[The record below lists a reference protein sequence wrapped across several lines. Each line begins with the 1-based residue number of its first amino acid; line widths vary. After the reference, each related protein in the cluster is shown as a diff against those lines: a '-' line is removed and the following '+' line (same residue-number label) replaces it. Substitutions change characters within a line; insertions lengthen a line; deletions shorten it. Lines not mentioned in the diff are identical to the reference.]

1 MPGLEVEP
9 THPFIQEFRM
19 PRFIGPRLVGLC
31 AAALLACSTQALAD
45 ADSHAA
51 DAERFLQL
59 ARADKLAVPVYAQ
72 VQQMFAQRFAESQA
86 PQSKRALLERYQAK
100 ANVALDNAVGWD
112 KIKPDMVK
120 LYTSNFNEQELKELI
135 AFYESPVGQ
144 KVLLKMPALTAQSA
158 QLTQSKLEQ
167 AVPEVNKLLADMND
181 ELGVKQP

>member
-1 MPGLEVEP
+1 
-9 THPFIQEFRM
+9 M
-19 PRFIGPRLVGLC
+19 PRFIGPRFIGIG
-31 AAALLACSTQALAD
+31 AAVLLSCSTQVLAD
-45 ADSHAA
+45 ANSHAA
-51 DAERFLQL
+51 DAERFLHL

-86 PQSKRALLERYQAK
+86 PKSKQALLESYQAK

-120 LYTSNFNEQELKELI
+120 LYTSHFNEQELKDLI

-158 QLTQSKLEQ
+158 QLTQNKLEK